1 MDLSKHDL
9 LILIVECV
17 IFCAIFIIGVF
28 LQVKVIAVVK
38 RDQAMAWEI
47 HFVHS
52 VVMILHF
59 SLVAIV
65 EAVNY
70 IQVTFNDY
78 SLFHYPMFRYVVLFI
93 KCFGISEMGFHSLYI
108 SIYKYIFILHRET
121 VIRIGDQRTK
131 KLLLWTYCTGLFAWT
146 LAYIVRPNFGPLHN
160 FGLKNTF
167 GGSISSGAAN
177 ITSMQST
184 TNSFTRQL
192 VSCGMNDLDQKNVG
206 NIVVNIVTKVAC
218 TGQIILTYAV
228 LLNVFEIFFYLHIF
242 DHMNR

>member
-1 MDLSKHDL
+1 MDISKQDL
-9 LILIVECV
+9 LILILECV

-28 LQVKVIAVVK
+28 IQVKVIAVVK

-70 IQVTFNDY
+70 TQITLNHY
-78 SLFHYPMFRYVVLFI
+78 SLFHYPTFRYVVLFV

-131 KLLLWTYCTGLFAWT
+131 KLLLWTYFTGLFAWT
-146 LAYIVRPNFGPLHN
+146 LSYLVRPNFDPLQN
-160 FGLKNTF
+160 YLEPNVYNASGTANST
-167 GGSISSGAAN
+167 SIHSIIDN
-177 ITSMQST
+177 
-184 TNSFTRQL
+184 FTRQAL
-192 VSCGMNDLDQKNVG
+192 SCGINDLNQEYLG
-206 NIVVNIVTKVAC
+206 YIVVNILTKVAC
-218 TGQIILTYAV
+218 TGQIIITYAV
-228 LLNVFEIFFYLHIF
+228 AINVLEIYFYLRIF
-242 DHMNR
+242 RYMNR

>member
-52 VVMILHF
+52 IAMILHF

-65 EAVNY
+65 EVVNY
-70 IQVTFNDY
+70 THITFNHY
-78 SLFHYPMFRYVVLFI
+78 SLFHYPLFRFAVLFV
-93 KCFGISEMGFHSLYI
+93 KCFGISEMRFHSLYI
-108 SIYKYIFILHRET
+108 SIYKYIFILHHET

-131 KLLLWTYCTGLFAWT
+131 KLLLWTYITGLFAWT
-146 LAYIVRPNFGPLHN
+146 LSYVVRPNFDPIQNNLESN
-160 FGLKNTF
+160 VSNASATANST
-167 GGSISSGAAN
+167 SIH
-177 ITSMQST
+177 ST
-184 TNSFTRQL
+184 
-192 VSCGMNDLDQKNVG
+192 
-206 NIVVNIVTKVAC
+206 I
-218 TGQIILTYAV
+218 V
-228 LLNVFEIFFYLHIF
+228 LL
-242 DHMNR
+242 

>member
-70 IQVTFNDY
+70 TQITFNNY
-78 SLFHYPMFRYVVLFI
+78 SLFHYPIFRYVVLFI

-121 VIRIGDQRTK
+121 VIRIGDQKTK
-131 KLLLWTYCTGLFAWT
+131 KLLLWTYFTGLFAWT
-146 LAYIVRPNFGPLHN
+146 LSYIVRPNFDPLQN
-160 FGLKNTF
+160 NLESNVSTA
-167 GGSISSGAAN
+167 SG
-177 ITSMQST
+177 T
-184 TNSFTRQL
+184 TNSTSIHIAIATFTKQA
-192 VSCGMNDLDQKNVG
+192 VSCGINDLKQEYLG
-206 NIVVNIVTKVAC
+206 HIVVNILTKVAC
-218 TGQIILTYAV
+218 TGQIIITYAV
-228 LLNVFEIFFYLHIF
+228 AINVLELYFYLRIF
-242 DHMNR
+242 RYMNR

>member
-1 MDLSKHDL
+1 MDLFEQDV

-17 IFCAIFIIGVF
+17 VFCAIFTIGVF
-28 LQVKVIAVVK
+28 LQVKVIIVLK

-47 HFVHS
+47 NLLHS
-52 VVMILHF
+52 VVMIVHYSFVLIF
-59 SLVAIV
+59 N
-65 EAVNY
+65 AVDY
-70 IQVTFNDY
+70 IQIAFY
-78 SLFHYPMFRYVVLFI
+78 HYQLFHYSMFRYLVFSVM
-93 KCFGISEMGFHSLYI
+93 CFGMSEMGFHSLYI
-108 SIYKYIFILHRET
+108 AMYKYIFIVHRET
-121 VIRIGDQRTK
+121 VIRIGEQRTK

-192 VSCGMNDLDQKNVG
+192 VSCGLNDLDHENVG
-206 NIVVNIVTKVAC
+206 NIVANVATKVAC

-228 LLNVFEIFFYLHIF
+228 LLNVFEIFFYLRIF